1 MSFSADPAFPFIDFE
16 THVVDPKRFD
26 RDLVDYF
33 KQADLFEPYHPELL
47 RKYCERLNIRPTYLE
62 AYCSRE
68 NEFPGMH
75 MIVNSLVPQQESLMG
90 RLMAKSKFPNNRNV
104 SIADL
109 PTKFSHPILKQYEY
123 MDCDMKSARVSLFSN
138 FVLKSSKYS
147 QYDKEAIQDFM
158 ENRDEVFESVRE
170 VLHMRAFRS
179 GELREVTTDDVK
191 QILTRGVNGMD
202 LFKAINM
209 TRFGK
214 KRTTKFNPKTNSW
227 FYDVEEDE
235 NDKVIMKSNDAIRAS
250 TDPKFLNFVSVCE
263 LLQRVNANIQKANE
277 TRAKEFFDVERK
289 LAKTAEKKNGKDFDQ
304 DEELG
309 KSLYNAVYFAME
321 THVVTAI
328 MGYTSQY
335 FDNSTCIYTKDGFM
349 VQLFDNVQPDEFMEA
364 VNKKA
369 QEYGVEFKAK
379 PFKEVDEEIENDLQ
393 ISDEAVATIFR
404 PDCSEEEMGTIMD
417 DFRGRFPVVAE
428 QEAEEAEKEDAPP
441 KKKAKRGGK
450 QASKK
455 RQSNDEIVEGSP
467 ASKGGILVMNDL
479 DAAMCI
485 YRLYR
490 HWVYCNGSLY
500 VFDKTSGMW
509 SSSRAVHDKVII
521 SLDAHLYVSSYNHD
535 GKFVKNKTKSYG
547 NTECLRNR
555 VYSSLN
561 TLCQNDKWHEQ
572 TQHSSLGK
580 ILFNNGY
587 YDSTIN
593 GGQFVPGFNPDI
605 VFFAKI
611 HHDYEPL
618 TAEDE
623 VYMQDIKQR
632 YFENPLGNVQ
642 AEFLLENLA
651 CAVIGTLMKRYLIG
665 LGGTNCG
672 KSVITKALK
681 YSFGEYVGAFNA
693 ENLAVRSTCEDEAK
707 AMRWCLLLRHKR
719 LILSNEMTTKNV
731 VLNGNMIKKL
741 SSGGD
746 DLVGRTHGQEE
757 TSFVPTF
764 LPVCFANDLPKI
776 NPYDDAVDGRVCV
789 LNFKKT
795 FVDNP
800 QGNYELKKDPN
811 VEKEMLTLRFQRT
824 FVQLLLHTHRA
835 FLIKHPDGE
844 VNQED
849 VPLEV
854 RAAKTAWVAESVDPV
869 EKFLEDFE
877 ITNDTNDYVE
887 SKSIE
892 EFVINAKLGISYM
905 KFIILLKKYLEKMEF
920 ANVTSVQKKISK
932 KTKNVW
938 LGVKELVEVKA
949 PSSSAFASTFNL

>member
-26 RDLVDYF
+26 RGLVDYF
-33 KQADLFEPYHPELL
+33 KEADLFEPYHPELL
-47 RKYCERLNIRPTYLE
+47 RKYCERLDISPHYLE

-75 MIVNSLVPQQESLMG
+75 TIVNSLVPMEPSLMG
-90 RLMAKSKFPNNRNV
+90 RLMAKSKVPDNRNV
-104 SIADL
+104 SIAEL
-109 PTKFSHPILKQYEY
+109 PTKFSHPILQQYGY
-123 MDCDMKSARVSLFSN
+123 IDCDMKSARVSLFSN

-147 QYDKEAIQDFM
+147 QYEKETITYFM
-158 ENRDEVFESVRE
+158 NNRDDVFESVRKI
-170 VLHMRAFRS
+170 LYLKPYGLSKF
-179 GELREVTTDDVK
+179 REVTTDDVK
-191 QILTRGVNGMD
+191 QILTRAVNGMD
-202 LFKAINM
+202 LYGSINM
-209 TRFGK
+209 TRKGL
-214 KRTTKFNPKTNSW
+214 KRTTKFNPETNSW
-227 FYDVEEDE
+227 SYVDEEDKQE
-235 NDKVIMKSNDAIRAS
+235 VLIKKTVEIKAS
-250 TDPKFLNFVSVCE
+250 IDLNFRRFESVCD
-263 LLQRVNANIQKANE
+263 LLQRVNANILKANE
-277 TRAKEFFDVERK
+277 ARAKEFFDIKRK
-289 LAKTAEKKNGKDFDQ
+289 LAKTAEKKNGKDFDEK
-304 DEELG
+304 EELG
-309 KSLYNAVYFAME
+309 KKLYNAVYFAME
-321 THVVTAI
+321 THVVSNI
-328 MGYTSQY
+328 MGHTSPY
-335 FDNSTCIYTKDGFM
+335 FDNNTYIYTKDGFM
-349 VQLFDNVQPDEFMEA
+349 VQLDDDAQLDEFMEA
-364 VNKKA
+364 VNQKA
-369 QEYGVEFKAK
+369 KEYGVEFLNK
-379 PFKEVDEEIENDLQ
+379 PFKDVDEEIERDLQ
-393 ISDEAVATIFR
+393 IPDEELAKIVLTGV
-404 PDCSEEEMGTIMD
+404 SNEEMGAIMD
-417 DFRGRFPVVAE
+417 DFRDRFPAE
-428 QEAEEAEKEDAPP
+428 NEDEDEDGRP

-450 QASKK
+450 KASKQEK
-455 RQSNDEIVEGSP
+455 AKEDTVDGSP
-467 ASKGGILVMNDL
+467 VSKAGCLVMNDL
-479 DAAMCI
+479 DAAI
-485 YRLYR
+485 LIHRLYPY
-490 HWVYCNGSLY
+490 WVYCKESLY
-500 VFDKTSGMW
+500 VFDKTTGMW

-521 SLDAHLYVSSYNHD
+521 SLDESLYVTSYDKD
-535 GKFVKNKTKSYG
+535 GNFVTSKSKSYG
-547 NTECLRNR
+547 NTESLRNK
-555 VYSSLN
+555 VYSSLHA
-561 TLCQNDKWHEQ
+561 LCQNDKWHDQ
-572 TQHSSLGK
+572 TQHSSRGK
-580 ILFNNGY
+580 VLFNNGY

-593 GGQFVPGFNPDI
+593 GGQFVQGFNPDI

-623 VYMQDIKQR
+623 LYMQDIKQR
-632 YFENPLGNVQ
+632 YFVNPLDTVQ

-776 NPYDDAVDGRVCV
+776 SPYDDAVDGRVCV

-795 FVDNP
+795 FVDHP

-854 RAAKTAWVAESVDPV
+854 KAAKTAWVADAVDPV
-869 EKFLEDFE
+869 ERFLEDFE
-877 ITNDTNDYVE
+877 ITNDTNHFVE

-892 EFVINAKLGISYM
+892 EFVINAKLGISYK
-905 KFIILLKKYLEKMEF
+905 KFVMSLKKYCEEKSF
-920 ANVTSVQKKISK
+920 ANVESAQKKIHK
-932 KTKNVW
+932 KNKNVW
-938 LGVKELVEVKA
+938 LGVQKLVEDTVFTH
-949 PSSSAFASTFNL
+949 SSAFASAFNP